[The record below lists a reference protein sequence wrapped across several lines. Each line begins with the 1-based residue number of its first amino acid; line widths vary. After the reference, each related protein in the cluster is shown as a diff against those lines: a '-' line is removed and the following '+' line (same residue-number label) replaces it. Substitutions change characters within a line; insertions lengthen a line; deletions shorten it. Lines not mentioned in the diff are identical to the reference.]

1 MEQKKLS
8 QLEAGETFEGFVIIK
23 NASVKTGQTGKNYME
38 FNYKRQRKQ
47 HKCQD
52 MGL

>member
-23 NASVKTGQTGKNYME
+23 NASVKKMCIRDR
-38 FNYKRQRKQ
+38 FSVISA
-47 HKCQD
+47 
-52 MGL
+52 L

>member
-23 NASVKTGQTGKNYME
+23 NASVKTGQTGKNYMDLTISDSE
-38 FNYKRQRKQ
+38 Q
-47 HKCQD
+47 
-52 MGL
+52 